1 MVNVYLFVSAAAAP
15 ILAEGQEGYPWW
27 AWVLALLMIALFF
40 LMLWFCAGPGKKKE
54 EPPAEPIK
62 KSVETPV
69 LDAQAPVEPEVKAE
83 TPTVTE
89 AAVEVPAVPE
99 VAVEAPSM
107 PDVKLEAPAVPEV
120 AVEAPSMPDVKL
132 EAPAVPE
139 VTAAAPTTVEVKTE
153 ATAEVDV
160 PPAAP
165 VKRSSKPDDLEIVEG
180 IGPKIARILREAGI
194 TSFKELSQT
203 EVSRLEEILKAASIR
218 LADPGT
224 WPEQAR
230 LAAEGQWD
238 ALQTYQDSLKGGRKA

>member
-1 MVNVYLFVSAAAAP
+1 
-15 ILAEGQEGYPWW
+15 
-27 AWVLALLMIALFF
+27 
-40 LMLWFCAGPGKKKE
+40 
-54 EPPAEPIK
+54 
-62 KSVETPV
+62 
-69 LDAQAPVEPEVKAE
+69 
-83 TPTVTE
+83 
-89 AAVEVPAVPE
+89 
-99 VAVEAPSM
+99 
-107 PDVKLEAPAVPEV
+107 
-120 AVEAPSMPDVKL
+120 
-132 EAPAVPE
+132 APAVPE